1 MSLMNIVEV
10 AIGLTLVYA
19 IVSTLC
25 SGINEW
31 LAQRWARRGGFLRRG
46 LLLLLT
52 DRWIYLRFVN
62 HPAIVSL
69 YRERPG
75 RKRHPSYIPSD
86 QFASALFDLVT
97 AKASTIK
104 PLTAPPDTSRR
115 LAEAARICADAGF
128 TAAKA
133 LVPLIDTS
141 VDSLEASKK
150 NVAAW
155 YEATM
160 DRVSGWY
167 KQHARLCLFWVGLA
181 VAICLNIDS
190 LAIGRS
196 LIRSDSLRTTIADQ
210 AAAIAHGATAAKE
223 LGKVDEVPDLKDRLA
238 QVMGLRT
245 AGLPLGYA
253 CLEPSTIAGK
263 VESIV
268 TPSPSVVGSIWAQIR
283 AARGSCAEAM
293 PSAFGLLAKLAG
305 WLITAVAV
313 SLGAPFWFDL
323 INKLASI
330 RGAGP
335 KPAPKMAA

>member
-1 MSLMNIVEV
+1 MSLMNIVEL

-19 IVSTLC
+19 LVSTLC

-31 LAQRWARRGGFLRRG
+31 LAQRWSRRGRFLRQG
-46 LLLLLT
+46 LIHLLS
-52 DRWIYLRFVN
+52 DRWVYLRLVN
-62 HPAIVSL
+62 HPAIISL

-86 QFASALFDLVT
+86 QFVSALFDLIT
-97 AKASTIK
+97 AKASTIR
-104 PLTAPPDTSRR
+104 PVVAPPATSRS
-115 LAEAARICADAGF
+115 LAEAAKICADAGF

-141 VDSLEASKK
+141 ADSLDLSKK

-181 VAICLNIDS
+181 VAICLNVDS
-190 LAIGRS
+190 LAISRS
-196 LIRSDSLRTTIADQ
+196 LIQSDSLRSTIADQ
-210 AAAIAHGATAAKE
+210 AAAIAQGVAAAKE
-223 LGKVDEVPDLKDRLA
+223 LGKTEEVPDLKDRLA

-245 AGLPLGYA
+245 AGLPIGYA
-253 CLEPSTIAGK
+253 CLGSADAAMGKPIADQ
-263 VESIV
+263 VRAIV
-268 TPSPSVVGSIWAQIR
+268 VSCWADTPSAP
-283 AARGSCAEAM
+283 
-293 PSAFGLLAKLAG
+293 GLLAKLIG

-323 INKLASI
+323 INRLTNL

-335 KPAPKMAA
+335 KPAAK